1 MASDTITA
9 EQARAFYDRLGAEHD
24 LSDWYEGR
32 AKLRGLELLDLERG
46 QRVLNIGVG
55 TGKEHILIQ
64 ETIGPRGMA
73 VGVDLS
79 PVMLGLARVR
89 SRAPIAGAD
98 ARSLPFPDHSFDRVY
113 CAYLLDLIGGDDLH
127 TVLGELRRV
136 LRPGGRAVLVSLT
149 EGVDPM
155 SRAVIG
161 AWKLAYAVDPM
172 LCGGCRPL
180 QLAGIAAEA
189 GLPLIEG
196 EVVVQSGMPSEVV
209 AVARP

>member
-1 MASDTITA
+1 MVSNTISA
-9 EQARAFYDRLGAEHD
+9 EQARAFYDRLGAGHD
-24 LSDWYEGR
+24 RGEWYEGR

-46 QRVLNIGVG
+46 QRVLNLGVG

-64 ETIGPRGMA
+64 ETVGPRGLA

-79 PVMLGLARVR
+79 PVMLALARER
-89 SRAPIAGAD
+89 ARAPVARAD
-98 ARSLPFPDHSFDRVY
+98 VRRLPFPDGCFDRVY
-113 CAYLLDLIGGDDLH
+113 CSYLLDLIGADDLPA
-127 TVLGELRRV
+127 VLGELRRV
-136 LRPGGRAVLVSLT
+136 LRPGGRAALVSLT
-149 EGVDPM
+149 EGVGPL

-180 QLAGIAAEA
+180 QLAGLAADA

-196 EVVVQSGMPSEVV
+196 EVVVQSGMPSEVL
-209 AVARP
+209 AVGRP